1 MALSLG
7 LNRIAAA
14 ARFSVSHTATAP
26 PLLKCDSQA
35 FMHEVCG
42 SRLCA
47 PDGAVPWVRG
57 LCTHTDKYSPHGT
70 AWSTRYYNEDDYAM
84 YPDLTDRQRAILKPP
99 SAHLWFPNGDPA
111 GRPHEPYGRGRSRP
125 DSRATTARI

>member
-1 MALSLG
+1 M
-7 LNRIAAA
+7 I
-14 ARFSVSHTATAP
+14 FDV
-26 PLLKCDSQA
+26 
-35 FMHEVCG
+35 
-42 SRLCA
+42 A
-47 PDGAVPWVRG
+47 PDTLRESVWRRVQSDTWVRG

-70 AWSTRYYNEDDYAM
+70 VWSTRYYNEDDYAM

-111 GRPHEPYGRGRSRP
+111 GRPQEPYGRGRSRP